1 MANADRGV
9 VIYDAQHQNAGKV
22 IVNYCGEL
30 RMMIDDYCNCI
41 QKITELAI
49 NDRLISS
56 RLMNVREK
64 MIDLK
69 TPLSE
74 IAESVKK
81 DCGAHIKD
89 IDSADQ
95 FLY

>member
-9 VIYDAQHQNAGKV
+9 VIYDAQHQNAGKL

-30 RMMIDDYCNCI
+30 SMMIDDYCNCM

-49 NDRLISS
+49 NDRLISN
-56 RLMNVREK
+56 RLMQVRER
-64 MIDLK
+64 MIALK
-69 TPLSE
+69 DPLSE
-74 IAESVKK
+74 IAEAVKK